1 MLLPVVLVMAIG
13 SPLAGRRLDRTGSR
27 TVVLIGAAVLAAGLL
42 MVGGL
47 PISVAVFY
55 LTGVLVGLG
64 LSWLLGAPLRYIMLN
79 EAPRP
84 SPGGAGRLALSTRVG
99 QLVGGAL
106 VGAVAASH
114 GGGTAGYQQA
124 FLGVGVITLV
134 CFFAAFGLKNRP
146 AELATVQRNEAQ
158 AAAET
163 AATAAAAPAWNLTT
177 IVLICIISP
186 D

>member
-1 MLLPVVLVMAIG
+1 MTVQELTVPESIAPAQLRFSVLRSFKIG
-13 SPLAGRRLDRTGSR
+13 SFHIGSSL
-27 TVVLIGAAVLAAGLL
+27 TLSLIH
-42 MVGGL
+42 
-47 PISVAVFY
+47 I
-55 LTGVLVGLG
+55 LVGLG

-84 SPGGAGRLALSTRVG
+84 QRAAAQGALALSTRVG

-124 FLGVGVITLV
+124 FLGVGVITLM
-134 CFFAAFGLKNRP
+134 CFFAAFGLKNRS

-158 AAAET
+158 ATAE
-163 AATAAAAPAWNLTT
+163 APQPQPQLLPGT
-177 IVLICIISP
+177 
-186 D
+186 